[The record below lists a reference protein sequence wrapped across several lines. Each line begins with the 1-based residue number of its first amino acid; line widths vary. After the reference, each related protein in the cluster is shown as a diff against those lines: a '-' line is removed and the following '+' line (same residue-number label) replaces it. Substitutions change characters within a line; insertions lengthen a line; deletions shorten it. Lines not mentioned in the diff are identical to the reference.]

1 MKSKDFIK
9 EAPVD
14 DLIDKNNQQQQPLSA
29 PPAQQKPGVV
39 TKAARAG
46 SNVLGMISKGINQGS
61 SLGGGAGAVGAMPL
75 PGSSGGGYGAAP
87 AGNQPIDYIPG
98 KIDAHVANYLTKAAN
113 RQPLK
118 QSTGNQNIDT
128 ILKAAGLLR

>member
-1 MKSKDFIK
+1 MRSKDFIK
-9 EAPVD
+9 EAPID
-14 DLIDKNNQQQQPLSA
+14 DLIDKDNQQQQPPPA

-46 SNVLGMISKGINQGS
+46 SNMLGMISKGINQGS
-61 SLGGGAGAVGAMPL
+61 SLGGGAGAVGAIPL
-75 PGSSGGGYGAAP
+75 PGSGGGGTAP

-98 KIDAHVANYLTKAAN
+98 KIDAHVADYLTKAAN

>member
-1 MKSKDFIK
+1 MRSKDFIK
-9 EAPVD
+9 EAPID
-14 DLIDKNNQQQQPLSA
+14 DLIDNHSQQQPPPA
-29 PPAQQKPGVV
+29 PPAQQKPGIV

-46 SNVLGMISKGINQGS
+46 SNVLGMVSKGINQGS
-61 SLGGGAGAVGAMPL
+61 SLGGGAGAVGAIPL
-75 PGSSGGGYGAAP
+75 PGPGGAGYGAVP
-87 AGNQPIDYIPG
+87 AGNQPINYIPG
-98 KIDAHVANYLTKAAN
+98 KIDAHVADYLTKAAN